1 MTLSYVESGVLSKF
15 CQGFKPEGANL
26 RCRLFQQRSTRRRT
40 LGFRSD
46 RNPLG
51 AAHNLKPARARS
63 VRRKPDRRLPLRTL
77 PTRLVSASAD
87 CARARI
93 HSNRSVISE
102 TAWLS
107 LATVWNVTLTPMS
120 WIVTLQPFS
129 PANFSIRRACFR
141 CAAIKL
147 GHGKHSCRRL

>member
-1 MTLSYVESGVLSKF
+1 MPPMTLSYVESGVLSKF

-46 RNPLG
+46 RNPLA

-87 CARARI
+87 CAMVGPESCANSFEPKRHIRNGLAFAR
-93 HSNRSVISE
+93 NRLERHTNSHVVDRD
-102 TAWLS
+102 APAVLS
-107 LATVWNVTLTPMS
+107 G
-120 WIVTLQPFS
+120 
-129 PANFSIRRACFR
+129 
-141 CAAIKL
+141 KL
-147 GHGKHSCRRL
+147 FN